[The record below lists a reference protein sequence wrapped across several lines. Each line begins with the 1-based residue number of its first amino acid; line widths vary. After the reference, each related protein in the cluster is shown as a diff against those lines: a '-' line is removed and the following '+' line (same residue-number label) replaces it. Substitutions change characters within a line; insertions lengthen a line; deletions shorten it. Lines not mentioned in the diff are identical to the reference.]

1 MGDFSVNLKIVFI
14 NFISNLLP
22 LSEELTNR
30 LFNLIHGYLSPEEM
44 DALYSILEFQTN
56 RYHFHRGCENNF
68 FRIIESSYNKTALLR
83 DFLRYPLQIE
93 VVVAVAANSNYLTD
107 VLVRNPEFIY
117 RIFDPSLLESV
128 LEINF
133 YRELIFNSI
142 GRQKTFEAR
151 LHQLKTA
158 KRREIL
164 STGVKDLISFVDLR
178 RATEEL
184 SVMATVICEAL
195 FLICLEKT
203 LVNYGIDG
211 AGFSELS
218 GKKSVKEEFQPLYD
232 QITDFA
238 VISLGKLGGGE
249 LNYSSDIDLIVV
261 FNKNF
266 NLPNGKEYFELLHD
280 TIILFTESAMTMT
293 EAGFLFRVDFRLRP
307 DGHAAPLARTLQ
319 DTILYY
325 ETRGENWERQ
335 MLIKAGFLCG
345 NKKLYKTFIDSV
357 TPFIYP
363 SGFFIS
369 PQEQIKKLRNTML
382 KTIGDEKNI
391 KLFKGGIRDI
401 EFGVQALQLLNG
413 GKNPE
418 LRSGNTLYTIGVLR
432 EMKILSPDESKTF
445 IEAYIFYRKIEHYL
459 QLMNDRQTHEIPADG
474 DLLKSMTSYLG
485 FESNSDFNDKLNDYR
500 KKVRKIYDSIIG
512 VENSELNE
520 ETDFSIFKDQNRA
533 KRNLK
538 FLKEGKGL
546 IEIKEFDARVT
557 SLFMEIEPNL
567 FESLK
572 KRQFPDQTLENLAKI
587 IQRTAFPSFW
597 YEALKDEFILNSVL
611 TLCEFSV
618 FSVNMLLEDH
628 SLKELIFSGKL
639 FEAIEPEID
648 FNLGTKS
655 ILFLAAS
662 QFMLGFIDEAKAAQL
677 ISRTIR
683 YQVNNLIKNSGM
695 YNEGVFIA
703 SAGSFS
709 AGEMNL
715 YSDVDLIVVCDKIEL
730 HPELENRFIGLLSD
744 IRKELVPLS
753 VDCRLRPEGKSGQL
767 VWDIDAYA
775 SYFEKRIDV
784 WELQSLT
791 KLSFLYGDEKLFDD
805 FTSKYFT
812 KVSSLNREKVR
823 EAVSSMR
830 KRLYPTTL
838 SGLSAPVDIIKG
850 RGGVTDIEFINQ
862 YLLLLNSG
870 ILKFF
875 IGKAN
880 REIISAISEAG
891 DLTQSQAEM
900 MLSGF
905 DFLRKIRLAV
915 QCVYQTG
922 NNQLP
927 SKQKGENLYK
937 FLNYESYDE
946 LTKAVQS
953 VLKQNNEIFHQILN
967 G

>member
-1 MGDFSVNLKIVFI
+1 MDDFSVNLKIVFV
-14 NFISNLLP
+14 NFKRNLLP
-22 LSEELTNR
+22 LSEEFTKR
-30 LFNLIHGYLSPEEM
+30 LFTLIHGYLSPEEM
-44 DALYSILEFQTN
+44 DELFSILENQTG
-56 RYHFHRGCENNF
+56 RTYFHRGCENNF

-93 VVVAVAANSNYLTD
+93 VVVAVATNSNYLTD

-117 RIFDPSLLESV
+117 RIFDPSHLESV
-128 LEINF
+128 LDINF
-133 YRELIFNSI
+133 YRGLIFNSI
-142 GRQKTFEAR
+142 GRQKSFEAR

-164 STGVKDLISFVDLR
+164 STGVKDLVSFVDLR

-184 SVMATVICEAL
+184 SVMATVICDAL

-203 LVNYGIDG
+203 LVKYGINNV
-211 AGFSELS
+211 GFAEFS
-218 GKKSVKEEFQPLYD
+218 GERDVDSGFRPLFD
-232 QITDFA
+232 KLTDFA

-249 LNYSSDIDLIVV
+249 LNYSSDIDLVV
-261 FNKNF
+261 LFRQNF
-266 NLPNGKEYFELLHD
+266 RLPNGKEYFELLHD
-280 TIILFTESAMTMT
+280 TIILFTESATTIT

-345 NKKLYKTFIDSV
+345 SKKLYKTFIDSV

-369 PQEQIKKLRNTML
+369 PAEQIKKLRNNML
-382 KTIGDEKNI
+382 RTIGDEKNI

-418 LRSGNTLYTIGVLR
+418 LRSGNTLYAIGVLR
-432 EMKILSPDESKTF
+432 EMKILSPEESETYSD
-445 IEAYIFYRKIEHYL
+445 AYIFYRKIEHYL

-474 DLLKSMTSYLG
+474 NLLKSMTSYLG
-485 FESNSDFNDKLNDYR
+485 FESNSDFNIKLDDYR
-500 KKVRKIYDSIIG
+500 KKVRQIYDSIIG

-520 ETDFSIFKDQNRA
+520 QTDLSIFKDQNRA

-546 IEIKEFDARVT
+546 IEIKEFDSRVT
-557 SLFMEIEPNL
+557 SLFMEIEPKL
-567 FESLK
+567 IESFR
-572 KRQFPDQTLENLAKI
+572 KRQFPDQTLENFAKI

-597 YEALKDEFILNSVL
+597 YEALKDQFILESVL

-639 FEAIEPEID
+639 FEAIESEID
-648 FNLGTKS
+648 FNPGTKS

-662 QFMLGFIDEAKAAQL
+662 QFMLGFIDEAEAAKL
-677 ISRTIR
+677 ISKTIR
-683 YQVNNLIKNSGM
+683 YQVTNLIKFSGLQTK
-695 YNEGVFIA
+695 GIFIA

-715 YSDVDLIVVCDKIEL
+715 YSDVDLIVVCDKMDR
-730 HPELENRFIGLLSD
+730 HPEIENRFIELLST
-744 IRKELVPLS
+744 IRRELAPLT

-767 VWDIDAYA
+767 VWDIEAYA
-775 SYFEKRIDV
+775 SYFEKRIEV

-791 KLSFLYGDEKLFDD
+791 KLSFLYGDENLYSE
-805 FTSKYFT
+805 FTAKYFAR
-812 KVSSLNREKVR
+812 VASLDKETVR
-823 EAVSSMR
+823 KAVTTMR
-830 KRLYPTTL
+830 KRLYPTSL
-838 SGLSAPVDIIKG
+838 SGIAAPVDIIKG
-850 RGGVTDIEFINQ
+850 RGGATDIEFIAQ

-870 ILKFF
+870 NLKFL
-875 IGKAN
+875 IGKGN
-880 REIISAISEAG
+880 REIITALKAIG
-891 DLTQSQAEM
+891 DLPEDQAEM
-900 MLSGF
+900 LMSGF
-905 DFLRKIRLAV
+905 NFLKKIRFAV
-915 QCVYQTG
+915 QSVYQTG

-927 SKQKGENLYK
+927 SKQKGEILYK
-937 FLNYESYDE
+937 FLNFESYDD
-946 LTKAVQS
+946 LVKAVQS
-953 VLKQNNEIFHQILN
+953 ILKQNNEIFHQILT